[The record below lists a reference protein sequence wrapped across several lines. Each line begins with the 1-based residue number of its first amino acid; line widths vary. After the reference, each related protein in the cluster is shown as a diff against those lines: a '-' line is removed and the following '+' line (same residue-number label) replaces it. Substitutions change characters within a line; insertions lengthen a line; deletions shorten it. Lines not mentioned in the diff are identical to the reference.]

1 MHIHAAGD
9 DAGAV
14 RCIDLYAFACVSV
27 VEYLARDNIDH
38 QTPSFLEQLK
48 SEEWICVLVE
58 LQRPAAIKVDQP
70 ATAGT
75 SRHSVSIIDGFATVC
90 ARPIHEYLRP

>member
-14 RCIDLYAFACVSV
+14 RCIDLYASARVSV
-27 VEYLARDNIDH
+27 VEHLAGDDIDN
-38 QTPSFLEQLK
+38 QAPSLLEQLK
-48 SEEWICVLVE
+48 SEDWICVLIE
-58 LQRPAAIKVDQP
+58 LQRAATIKIDQS

-75 SRHSVSIIDGFATVC
+75 SRHSVSIIDGFVTVC
-90 ARPIHEYLRP
+90 VRPIHEYLCP